1 MKRKIIKHFNNRK
14 GFTLL
19 EMLIVLIIVGL
30 LMAIIIP
37 NVSGQ
42 KERIETQATENIAEI
57 VETQVNTYQL
67 VEKSDDT
74 TLTLLVSEGYLT
86 QKQADAAVRLLGLSP
101 DTVITVPISS
111 NSGQ

>member
-1 MKRKIIKHFNNRK
+1 MKRKMLKQLRNRK

-42 KERIETQATENIAEI
+42 KERIEAQATENIAEI

-67 VEKSDDT
+67 VENSEDA

-86 QKQADAAVRLLGLSP
+86 QKQADEAERLLGLSA
-101 DTVITVPISS
+101 DAVITVPINT

>member
-1 MKRKIIKHFNNRK
+1 MLTVFNKIMKNRK
-14 GFTLL
+14 CFTLL

-42 KERIETQATENIAEI
+42 KERIEAQATENIAEI

-67 VEKSDDT
+67 VEKGNDA
-74 TLTLLVSEGYLT
+74 TLTILVAEGYLT
-86 QKQADAAVRLLGLSP
+86 QKQANEAERLLSLSP
-101 DTVITVPISS
+101 DAVITVPIL
-111 NSGQ
+111 SGNGE

>member
-1 MKRKIIKHFNNRK
+1 MKRKIIKHFSNRK

-67 VEKSDDT
+67 VEKSDDA

-86 QKQADAAVRLLGLSP
+86 QKQADEAERLLGLSP
-101 DTVITVPISS
+101 DAVITVPISS